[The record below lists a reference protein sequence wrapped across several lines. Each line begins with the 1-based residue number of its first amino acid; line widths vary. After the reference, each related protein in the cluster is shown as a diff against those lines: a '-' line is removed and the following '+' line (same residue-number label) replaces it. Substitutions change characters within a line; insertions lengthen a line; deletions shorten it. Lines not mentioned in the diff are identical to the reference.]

1 MKEHTE
7 IACWLIGVEETA
19 VLGRDDECVTFRNDR
34 KNIVDERRWGIALWS
49 KAWAGS
55 LVRRSV
61 ANFSVRKGN
70 LLYELRCSDSLIVDP
85 VSPLV
90 LRS

>member
-34 KNIVDERRWGIALWS
+34 KIIVDERR
-49 KAWAGS
+49 
-55 LVRRSV
+55 
-61 ANFSVRKGN
+61 
-70 LLYELRCSDSLIVDP
+70 
-85 VSPLV
+85 
-90 LRS
+90 